1 MGLWV
6 LCKCWIFGIVCDE
19 IWKKVKNSDGVTLF
33 RKKNGKKERI
43 FVVRFTHSLEIFDKL

>member
-43 FVVRFTHSLEIFDKL
+43 FVVRFTMGTFV